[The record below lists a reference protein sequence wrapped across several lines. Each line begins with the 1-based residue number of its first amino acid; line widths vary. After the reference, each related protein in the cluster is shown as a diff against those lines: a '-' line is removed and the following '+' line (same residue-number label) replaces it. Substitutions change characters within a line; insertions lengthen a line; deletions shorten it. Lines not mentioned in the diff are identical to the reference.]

1 MFLPKIILLDD
12 IQKEINIFYDFLH
25 HPYFPQH
32 RNMLFNAFSELKE
45 KIENHKL
52 NEEEERIII
61 GDFISSFRKKHKN
74 SINKIINESKEKIKK
89 NEKNIL
95 HGLANLMNYNW
106 LEENK
111 KYSILPT
118 IFITSPFYKNY
129 FCFSILKAINKQKQ
143 PSILFIA
150 THEISHLILR
160 DILCKSLNTQHEELD
175 NFMGHKL
182 LYFLQEILAPI
193 LMKQKVFSS
202 LLDTKDYLGNPNLKY
217 IFIQEKNKDNT
228 PFQITDFFQQ
238 LYERM
243 KYDEKKDFNL
253 ILEKMI
259 DILKSIE
266 TDLSKRYDMWSK
278 YGHKILTTE
287 KLLDKYNL
295 PIHYTEV

>member
-1 MFLPKIILLDD
+1 
-12 IQKEINIFYDFLH
+12 
-25 HPYFPQH
+25 
-32 RNMLFNAFSELKE
+32 
-45 KIENHKL
+45 
-52 NEEEERIII
+52 
-61 GDFISSFRKKHKN
+61 
-74 SINKIINESKEKIKK
+74 
-89 NEKNIL
+89 
-95 HGLANLMNYNW
+95 
-106 LEENK
+106 
-111 KYSILPT
+111 
-118 IFITSPFYKNY
+118 
-129 FCFSILKAINKQKQ
+129 
-143 PSILFIA
+143 
-150 THEISHLILR
+150 
-160 DILCKSLNTQHEELD
+160 
-175 NFMGHKL
+175 
-182 LYFLQEILAPI
+182 
-193 LMKQKVFSS
+193 MKQKVFSS